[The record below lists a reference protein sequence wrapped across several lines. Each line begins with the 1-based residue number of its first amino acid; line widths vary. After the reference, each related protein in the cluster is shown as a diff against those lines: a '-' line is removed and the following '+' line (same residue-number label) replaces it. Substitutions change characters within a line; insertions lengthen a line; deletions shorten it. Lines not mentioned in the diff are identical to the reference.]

1 MLYYASPERESRNN
15 VVFARERSD
24 RGNPEDRSTSQNI
37 PSFRAFGEESPG
49 RVGLLRS
56 ERYSNIKSVCFAFPG
71 VCSPVEAGE
80 VARIASRRR
89 GDPA

>member
-49 RVGLLRS
+49 RVVYCGV
-56 ERYSNIKSVCFAFPG
+56 NVMSVCFAFPG
-71 VCSPVEAGE
+71 VCSPIEAGE
-80 VARIASRRR
+80 VARIACRRR

>member
-49 RVGLLRS
+49 RVVYCGVNVIVISSPYVFPFRVYAQPLKR
-56 ERYSNIKSVCFAFPG
+56 ERWHA
-71 VCSPVEAGE
+71 
-80 VARIASRRR
+80 
-89 GDPA
+89 